1 MLLCKDL
8 SWISEASSHVT
19 LQGRC
24 GLGVLAGIDV
34 LGHSL
39 SQCGNFRAQKK
50 KQKTPK
56 TTKKEK
62 KEEKKRR
69 KKRGKKG
76 FPERERDRER
86 QRERENL
93 QRQNHFCCKK

>member
-8 SWISEASSHVT
+8 SWISEASSHIT

-39 SQCGNFRAQKK
+39 SQCGNFRAQKRSK
-50 KQKTPK
+50 KQKQK
-56 TTKKEK
+56 TKTNNKDNQTKTETKKKKKK
-62 KEEKKRR
+62 KEHQRKR
-69 KKRGKKG
+69 
-76 FPERERDRER
+76 E
-86 QRERENL
+86 
-93 QRQNHFCCKK
+93 